1 MILLPVYLI
10 NHPYN
15 IAMMS
20 SSSPPP
26 ISSTPFVEN
35 VSQTEATAADV
46 QPQVIEAYL
55 AGNRKVVVDQTRFQD
70 ELRSKGFGEKE
81 DSEFILKPYETLY
94 LFYTNRLKLKNK
106 PTIGFNSLLELLLK
120 HNRNI
125 MSEFL
130 VYRDLRSKGYVAKE
144 GFGFGNDFRVYERG
158 DYEKK
163 PAKYVIFGINE
174 GTNTTAKQFA
184 SAVSEIQKMGKE
196 AVIAV
201 IERRGEVIYY
211 KASTINFTENDNY
224 NNNLATKK
232 FDKKLD

>member
-1 MILLPVYLI
+1 
-10 NHPYN
+10 
-15 IAMMS
+15 MMS

-26 ISSTPFVEN
+26 ISSMPFVEN
-35 VSQTEATAADV
+35 VSQRAATAADV
-46 QPQVIEAYL
+46 QPLVIEAYL
-55 AGNRKVVVDQTRFQD
+55 AGNRKVVVDQTHFQD

-211 KASTINFTENDNY
+211 KASTINFTENNNY
-224 NNNLATKK
+224 ANNLATKK

>member
-1 MILLPVYLI
+1 
-10 NHPYN
+10 
-15 IAMMS
+15 MMS

-26 ISSTPFVEN
+26 IGSTPFVEN
-35 VSQTEATAADV
+35 VTQRAAAAADV
-46 QPQVIEAYL
+46 QPQAIEAYL

-70 ELRSKGFGEKE
+70 ELRSKGFGENE

-130 VYRDLRSKGYVAKE
+130 VYRDLRSRGYVAKE

-163 PAKYVIFGINE
+163 PAKYVVFGINE

-196 AVIAV
+196 AVVAV

-211 KASTINFTENDNY
+211 KASTINFTENNNY
-224 NNNLATKK
+224 ANNLAAKK

>member
-1 MILLPVYLI
+1 
-10 NHPYN
+10 
-15 IAMMS
+15 MMS

-26 ISSTPFVEN
+26 ISFTPFVEN
-35 VSQTEATAADV
+35 VTQTAAAAADV
-46 QPQVIEAYL
+46 QPQAIEAYL

-81 DSEFILKPYETLY
+81 DSVFILKPYETLY

-130 VYRDLRSKGYVAKE
+130 VYRDLRSRGYVAKE

-163 PAKYVIFGINE
+163 PAKYVVFGINE

-196 AVIAV
+196 AIVAV

-211 KASTINFTENDNY
+211 KASKINFTENNNY
-224 NNNLATKK
+224 ANNLTAKK
-232 FDKKLD
+232 FDKKLG